1 MSHNRVVKSG
11 IVLCMVLLFASGWAK
26 QNPSS
31 CSTLGFTAIVG
42 AFIYVAFRFINKQR
56 ADREKAAIR
65 SRCAAWH
72 SRKKTLRSMATDPV
86 DWDTWIDEGENLAD
100 ACDAWAELADKAL
113 EVRDTLRPYESAR
126 ALASMQTGG
135 SKNHIADSITQLSQ
149 LRAAGLISD
158 SEFSNFTDKFKRSPG
173 TKAREVLTAIEQLH
187 AQYKA
192 GALQTGNYHAALW
205 TLMDRLERD
214 LK

>member
-1 MSHNRVVKSG
+1 
-11 IVLCMVLLFASGWAK
+11 
-26 QNPSS
+26 
-31 CSTLGFTAIVG
+31 
-42 AFIYVAFRFINKQR
+42 
-56 ADREKAAIR
+56 
-65 SRCAAWH
+65 
-72 SRKKTLRSMATDPV
+72 MATDPV